1 MLALTPT
8 ANDHPPFETE
18 EPAALECGVACPVKA
33 YQANR
38 CDVHAWQIVRCAE
51 ALSRHPAF
59 EGGDEQRCV
68 YRRLARQWRW
78 LAETAGGGS
87 AGEGAS

>member
-1 MLALTPT
+1 MLALTDT
-8 ANDHPPFETE
+8 ANDLAPFDNQ
-18 EPAALECGVACPVKA
+18 EPAALECGLACLVKA

-38 CDVHAWQIVRCAE
+38 CRLHAWQVVRCAE

-68 YRRLARQWRW
+68 YGRLARQWRW
-78 LAETAGGGS
+78 LATAGGRGP
-87 AGEGAS
+87 AGEGVA